1 MSKRKGRI
9 FTSGWKNSVPYP
21 SKVMRGKK
29 NGQKRSL
36 YSLDNFVYDLR
47 CVLEKMHLILE
58 LV

>member
-1 MSKRKGRI
+1 MVKQLRK
-9 FTSGWKNSVPYP
+9 SWEE
-21 SKVMRGKK
+21 K

-36 YSLDNFVYDLR
+36 YSLDNFVYNLR